1 MTVPLSLTKGHLN
14 SENAELPPCQK
25 LKVSV
30 YNSVFIIR
38 LLGHLNVQFN
48 ALQKGTR
55 DWGVRGILFAMGM
68 LIFSNLSL

>member
-48 ALQKGTR
+48 AITKGHSGLGCEGNFVC
-55 DWGVRGILFAMGM
+55 DGDAYFQ
-68 LIFSNLSL
+68 

>member
-30 YNSVFIIR
+30 YNFVFIIR

-55 DWGVRGILFAMGM
+55 D
-68 LIFSNLSL
+68 

>member
-14 SENAELPPCQK
+14 SENAELQ

-30 YNSVFIIR
+30 CNSVFIIR

-55 DWGVRGILFAMGM
+55 D
-68 LIFSNLSL
+68 